1 MERGSRRKLWL
12 PTGHIFA
19 KPWPLGRKMHELSLA
34 LNLLDLAEAQAR
46 QAGAT
51 TIRTVGLRVGALS
64 GVMLEALESAFEGAK
79 KGTLA
84 DQARLEVERVGLAAL
99 CQNCQCEFAVDDPH
113 AIAVCPTCHR
123 PSATLVRGVE
133 LQMMFLDVD

>member
-1 MERGSRRKLWL
+1 
-12 PTGHIFA
+12 
-19 KPWPLGRKMHELSLA
+19 MHELSLA

-64 GVMLEALESAFEGAK
+64 GVVVEALESAFEGAK

-84 DQARLEVERVGLAAL
+84 DQARLEVEWVELAAF
-99 CQNCQCEFAVDDPH
+99 CQNCQSEFSVDDPH
-113 AIAVCPTCHR
+113 AIALCPTCHQ
-123 PSATLVRGVE
+123 PSPILTKGEE
-133 LQMMFLDVD
+133 LQVMYLDVD